1 LDRPAVG
8 GNAFIVEWWLGAIQH
23 EIKGGKAE
31 MSHLV
36 VVTFDNPDEAAQ
48 VRETLRS
55 AQRADYLSLDDSA
68 VVVKDEDGKIH
79 VKNEMDRG
87 VKIGAVGGGLLG
99 LLLAGV
105 FFPVGGLVIGAI
117 AGGLIGKMADTGV
130 DQKFVKQV
138 EEEMQ
143 PGTSAL
149 FFIVREANPD
159 VAIAALKPYKGTV
172 YHTSF
177 PPEAEEE
184 LRRILSK
191 RI

>member
-1 LDRPAVG
+1 
-8 GNAFIVEWWLGAIQH
+8 
-23 EIKGGKAE
+23 

-36 VVTFDNPDEAAQ
+36 VVSFDNAEEAGK

-55 AQRADYLSLDDSA
+55 AEKSDYLSLDDSA
-68 VVVKDEDGKIH
+68 VIVKDEEGKIH

-99 LLLAGV
+99 LLLAGI
-105 FFPVGGLVIGAI
+105 FFPVGGLLVGA
-117 AGGLIGKMADTGV
+117 ALGGLIGKSVDLGI
-130 DQKFVKQV
+130 DQKFVKEV
-138 EEEMQ
+138 ADDLE
-143 PGTSAL
+143 PNTSAI

-172 YHTSF
+172 RHTSF

-184 LRRILSK
+184 LRRILKK